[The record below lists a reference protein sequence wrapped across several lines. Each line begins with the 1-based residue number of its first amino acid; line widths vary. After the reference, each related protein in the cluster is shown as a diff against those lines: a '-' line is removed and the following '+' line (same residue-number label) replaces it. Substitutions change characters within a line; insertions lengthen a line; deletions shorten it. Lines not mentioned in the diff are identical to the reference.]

1 MSENPTIQETVTKIQ
16 ACDCS
21 KPYVYVS
28 YSTRDGEKVY
38 KDVVALQAA
47 GKNVWIDIP
56 ANFNTGEGYNSTIF
70 ATLKNENCKG
80 LLLYLSEHSATSAQS
95 AKEVCYTQSVAVSE
109 THENGLPI
117 CLAELT
123 DVPNENVQAW
133 TEGKLERTFGE
144 ELLSTAEVERIEK
157 YREKYNNKMER
168 MSTKYDLAKAV
179 AAAVAAQGAG
189 YVAYTED
196 DAARVDAVAALLV

>member
-38 KDVVALQAA
+38 NDIVALQAA
-47 GKNVWIDIP
+47 GKNIWIDIP

-70 ATLKNENCKG
+70 AALKNENCKG
-80 LLLYLSEHSATSAQS
+80 ILLYLSEHSATSAQS
-95 AKEVCYTQSVAVSE
+95 AKEACYSMSAAVKE

-117 CLAELT
+117 CVVALEDIANDDVEL
-123 DVPNENVQAW
+123 W
-133 TEGKLERTFGE
+133 TAGKLERAFGS

-168 MSTKYDLAKAV
+168 MDTKYDLAKAV
-179 AAAVAAQGAG
+179 AAAVTAQSDGMIS
-189 YVAYTED
+189 YTED
-196 DAARVDAVAALLV
+196 DGARVTAVAALLA